1 MDISKQLSNATFR
14 KNSILFID
22 NIYEIDLLECTEF
35 AKAFINC
42 NNSNQVVIAVDSNDE
57 EFDICPGKFGE
68 NEIELLANSYNIKI
82 AKNDRQE
89 ITEFSNGY
97 PVYARYS
104 VEAYTKGIKIIDY
117 RNLENYIEEL
127 IYSLNEL
134 EKNLYH

>member
-1 MDISKQLSNATFR
+1 M
-14 KNSILFID
+14 
-22 NIYEIDLLECTEF
+22 LECTEF